1 MKKKRIRE
9 NKNPDADRY
18 IIVHAK
24 EGDHIRAK
32 RTNPFIN
39 AQFAE
44 MATETCSAAAKQ
56 ILLKLKPFTQKMTG
70 RMNVRLSGKMRSA
83 KKMTGFYNY
92 SLLNGFELQKDHPL
106 DALYK
111 GIYTVKND
119 NGKLELA
126 VPINEGDV
134 QQHNGI
140 VTAYYFEAMLL
151 TGDAMVHNSLRVED
165 DRSDLYY
172 FNQKYTAS
180 ALFQF
185 IVPDNTPYLL
195 LLKVACMEGEQMA
208 YHAKHYG
215 MKVVRVG

>member
-1 MKKKRIRE
+1 MKKKRISD

-24 EGDHIRAK
+24 DGDHIRAK
-32 RTNPFIN
+32 RTDPFIN

-83 KKMTGFYNY
+83 KKMTGSYNY

-106 DALYK
+106 DGLYK

-119 NGKLELA
+119 NGKLELG
-126 VPINEGDV
+126 VPINGDV

-140 VTAYYFEAMLL
+140 VTAYYFEAVLL

-172 FNQKYTAS
+172 FNQKYNATV
-180 ALFQF
+180 LFQF
-185 IVPDNTPYLL
+185 IVPVNTPYLL
-195 LLKVACMEGEQMA
+195 LLKVACMEGNEMA
-208 YHAKHYG
+208 YHSKHYG
-215 MKVVRVG
+215 MKVIGVG

>member
-24 EGDHIRAK
+24 DGDHIRAK
-32 RTNPFIN
+32 RTDPFIN

-83 KKMTGFYNY
+83 KKMTGSYNY

-126 VPINEGDV
+126 VPINGDV

-140 VTAYYFEAMLL
+140 VTAYYFEAVLL

-172 FNQKYTAS
+172 FNQKYTDT

-185 IVPDNTPYLL
+185 IVSDNTPYLL
-195 LLKVACMEGEQMA
+195 LLKVACMEGNEMA
-208 YHAKHYG
+208 YHSKHYG
-215 MKVVRVG
+215 MKVVRVS

>member
-1 MKKKRIRE
+1 MKKKRISD

-24 EGDHIRAK
+24 DGDHIRAK
-32 RTNPFIN
+32 RTDPFIN

-83 KKMTGFYNY
+83 KKMTGSYNY

-126 VPINEGDV
+126 VPINGDV

-140 VTAYYFEAMLL
+140 VTAYYFEAVLL

-172 FNQKYTAS
+172 LNQKYTAT

-195 LLKVACMEGEQMA
+195 LLKVACMEGNEMA
-208 YHAKHYG
+208 YHSKHYG
-215 MKVVRVG
+215 MKVIGVG

>member
-83 KKMTGFYNY
+83 KKITGFYNY

-106 DALYK
+106 DALYN

-126 VPINEGDV
+126 VHINERDV

-140 VTAYYFEAMLL
+140 VTAYYFEAVLL

-172 FNQKYTAS
+172 FNQKYKATV
-180 ALFQF
+180 LFQF

-195 LLKVACMEGEQMA
+195 LLKVGCMEGNEMA
-208 YHAKHYG
+208 YHPKHYA
-215 MKVVRVG
+215 MKIIGVG

>member
-18 IIVHAK
+18 IIVHTK
-24 EGDHIRAK
+24 DGDHIRAK
-32 RTNPFIN
+32 RTDPFIN

-56 ILLKLKPFTQKMTG
+56 ILLKLKPFTQRMTG

-83 KKMTGFYNY
+83 KKITGFYNY
-92 SLLNGFELQKDHPL
+92 GLLIGFELQKDHPL

-111 GIYTVKND
+111 GIYTVKYD
-119 NGKLELA
+119 NGKLEIA
-126 VPINEGDV
+126 VTINEGDV

-140 VTAYYFEAMLL
+140 VTAYYFEAVLVS
-151 TGDAMVHNSLRVED
+151 GDAMVHNSLRVED

-172 FNQKYTAS
+172 FNQKYNATE
-180 ALFQF
+180 LFQF
-185 IVPDNTPYLL
+185 IVPDNTTYLL
-195 LLKVACMEGEQMA
+195 LLKVACMEGNEMA
-208 YHAKHYG
+208 YHSKHYG
-215 MKVVRVG
+215 MKVIGVG

>member
-1 MKKKRIRE
+1 MKKKRISD

-24 EGDHIRAK
+24 DGDHIRAK
-32 RTNPFIN
+32 RTDPFIN

-83 KKMTGFYNY
+83 KKMTGSYNY

-126 VPINEGDV
+126 VPINGDV

-140 VTAYYFEAMLL
+140 VTAYYFEAVLL
-151 TGDAMVHNSLRVED
+151 TGDGMVHNSLRVED

-172 FNQKYTAS
+172 FNQKYNAT

-195 LLKVACMEGEQMA
+195 LLKVACMEGNEMA
-208 YHAKHYG
+208 YHSKHYG
-215 MKVVRVG
+215 MKVIGVG

>member
-32 RTNPFIN
+32 RTDPFIN

-56 ILLKLKPFTQKMTG
+56 ILLKLKPFTERMTG
-70 RMNVRLSGKMRSA
+70 RMNVRFSGKIRSA

-92 SLLNGFELQKDHPL
+92 SLLNGFELQKDYPL

-111 GIYTVKND
+111 GNYSVKND

-126 VPINEGDV
+126 VPINDGYV

-140 VTAYYFEAMLL
+140 VTAYYFEAVLV
-151 TGDAMVHNSLRVED
+151 TGDAMVHNNLRVED

-172 FNQKYTAS
+172 FNQKYNTTV
-180 ALFQF
+180 LFQF
-185 IVPDNTPYLL
+185 ILPDNTPYLL
-195 LLKVACMEGEQMA
+195 FLKAGCMEGNEMA
-208 YHAKHYG
+208 YHSKHYG
-215 MKVVRVG
+215 MSVVGVG